1 MTERIIMLIKN
12 KQYIEVRQILS
23 DVNPADIATIFSDFS
38 EDMLPILFRILP
50 KDIATD
56 VFVEMSAT
64 GQQTLIKSFS
74 DFELKTMFEDLYLDD
89 AVDIIEEMPAN
100 VVKRILSNSSPEV
113 RSQINSILKYPK
125 DSAGSIMTIEYVAL
139 KKYMTVAEAFDH
151 IKKTGVDK
159 ETIYTCYVTDASRI
173 LIGIVT
179 AKTLMLSDR
188 EATIEEVMET
198 NVIYANTLDDK
209 EEVAKSIEKYGFL
222 ALPVV
227 DKEKRLVGI
236 VTVDD
241 AIEVIQEEAE
251 EDISKMAAI
260 IPNEKPYLESGVFS
274 IWKAR
279 IPWLL
284 LLMISATVT
293 GAIIAS
299 FESAL
304 ATCAVLTT
312 FIPMLM
318 GTGGNSGSQAS
329 VTVIR
334 ELSLGDVKFSD
345 IFKVQ
350 WKELRVSVLCGLTLG
365 LVEFVKLTVFDSLI
379 LGNEAI
385 TVSVAF
391 AVSLTICLTVILAK
405 LVGSSLPIIAQKLGF
420 DPAVMASPFITTVV
434 DALSLIV
441 FFTIAS
447 SILNL

>member
-1 MTERIIMLIKN
+1 MIDRIKELILSKR
-12 KQYIEVRQILS
+12 YVEARQILT
-23 DVNPADIATIFSDFS
+23 DINPADIALLFADFSD
-38 EDMLPILFRILP
+38 DMLPVLFRILP

-56 VFVEMSAT
+56 VFVEMSADD
-64 GQQTLIKSFS
+64 QQTLIKSFS
-74 DFELKTMFEDLYLDD
+74 DYELKIVFEDLFLDD
-89 AVDIIEEMPAN
+89 AVDIIEEMPAS
-100 VVKRILSNSSPEV
+100 VVKRILINSSPEV
-113 RSQINSILKYPK
+113 RSQINSLLNYPK
-125 DSAGSIMTIEYVAL
+125 DSAGSIMTIEYVDL
-139 KKYMTVAEAFDH
+139 KKHLTVAEAFEH

-159 ETIYTCYVTDASRI
+159 ETIYTCYVTDAARV

-179 AKTLMLSDR
+179 AKTLLLSDR
-188 EATIEEVMET
+188 NATIEEVMET

-209 EEVAKSIEKYGFL
+209 EDVAMTIEKYGFL

-236 VTVDD
+236 VTIDD

-251 EDISKMAAI
+251 EDFSKMAAI
-260 IPNEKPYLESGVFS
+260 TPNEKPYLQSSVIS

-299 FESAL
+299 FETAL
-304 ATCAVLTT
+304 AACAVLTT

-334 ELSLGDVKFSD
+334 ELSLGEIKFAD

-350 WKELRVSVLCGLTLG
+350 WKEFRVSFLCGITLG
-365 LVEFVKLTVFDSLI
+365 VVEFAKLVLFDNLL

-385 TVSVAF
+385 TLSVAL
-391 AVSLTICLTVILAK
+391 AVSATICLTVVLAK
-405 LVGSSLPIIAQKLGF
+405 FVGCSLPILAQKLGF

>member
-1 MTERIIMLIKN
+1 MTEKIKELISEKH
-12 KQYIEVRQILS
+12 YIEVRKLLE
-23 DVNPADIATIFSDFS
+23 DMNPADISILFSEFSD
-38 EDMLPILFRILP
+38 ELLPILFRILP

-56 VFVEMSAT
+56 VFVEMSVND
-64 GQQTLIKSFS
+64 QQTLIRSFS
-74 DFELKTMFEDLYLDD
+74 DFELKIVFEDLFLDD

-100 VVKRILSNSSPEV
+100 VVKRILLNSSSEM
-113 RSQINSILKYPK
+113 RSQINSLLNYPK
-125 DSAGSIMTIEYVAL
+125 DSAGSIMTIEYVDL
-139 KKYMTVAEAFDH
+139 KKNLTVAQAFEH
-151 IKKTGVDK
+151 IKKTGIDK
-159 ETIYTCYVTDASRI
+159 ETIYTCYVTDASRL

-179 AKTLMLSDR
+179 AKTLLLSDR
-188 EATIEEVMET
+188 DATIEEVMET
-198 NVIYANTLDDK
+198 NVIYSNTMDDK
-209 EEVAKSIEKYGFL
+209 EEVAKLFEKYGFL

-241 AIEVIQEEAE
+241 AIEVIQDEAE

-260 IPNEKPYLESGVFS
+260 TPNETPYLESSVFS

-304 ATCAVLTT
+304 AMCAVLTT

-334 ELSLGDVKFSD
+334 ELSIGEVKFSD

-350 WKELRVSVLCGLTLG
+350 WKEFRVSVLCGLTLG
-365 LVEFVKLTVFDSLI
+365 IVEFFKLIIFDYLI
-379 LGNEAI
+379 LSNEAI
-385 TVSVAF
+385 TVSVAL
-391 AVSLTICLTVILAK
+391 AVSLTVCLTVILAK
-405 LVGSSLPIIAQKLGF
+405 LVGCSLPIISQRIGL

-434 DALSLIV
+434 DALSLVV
-441 FFTIAS
+441 FFSISS

>member
-1 MTERIIMLIKN
+1 MVETITSLIKS
-12 KQYIEVRQILS
+12 KQYIEVRKMLS
-23 DVNPADIATIFSDFS
+23 EINPADIATIFSEFS

-56 VFVEMSAT
+56 VFVEMS
-64 GQQTLIKSFS
+64 GSEQQTLIKSFS
-74 DFELKTMFEDLYLDD
+74 DFELKIMFEDLFLDD

-100 VVKRILSNSSPEV
+100 VVKRILSSSSPEV
-113 RSQINSILKYPK
+113 RSQINSILNYPK
-125 DSAGSIMTIEYVAL
+125 DSAGSIMTIEYVSL
-139 KKYMTVAEAFDH
+139 KKHMTVEQAFNH

-159 ETIYTCYVTDASRI
+159 ETIYTCYVTDPSRI

-179 AKTLMLSDR
+179 AKALLLADR
-188 EATIEEVMET
+188 DATVEEVMET

-209 EEVAKSIEKYGFL
+209 EEVAKTIDKYGFL

-260 IPNEKPYLESGVFS
+260 TPNEKPYLESSVFS

-304 ATCAVLTT
+304 AACAVLTT

-334 ELSLGDVKFSD
+334 ELSLGEVKLSD
-345 IFKVQ
+345 IFRVQ
-350 WKELRVSVLCGLTLG
+350 WKELRVSVLCGITLG
-365 LVEFVKLTVFDSLI
+365 VVEFAKLMVFDSL
-379 LGNEAI
+379 LFGNQAI
-385 TVSVAF
+385 TLNVAI

-405 LVGSSLPIIAQKLGF
+405 LVGCSLPIIAQRLGF

>member
-1 MTERIIMLIKN
+1 MIERINELIKE
-12 KQYIEVRQILS
+12 KHYIDVRQILS
-23 DVNPADIATIFSDFS
+23 EMNPADIALLFSEFS
-38 EDMLPILFRILP
+38 EDFLPVLFRILP
-50 KDIATD
+50 KDVATD
-56 VFVEMSAT
+56 VFVEMSADE
-64 GQQTLIKSFS
+64 QQTLIKSFS
-74 DFELKTMFEDLYLDD
+74 DFELKIVFDDLYLDD
-89 AVDIIEEMPAN
+89 AVDIVEEMPAN
-100 VVKRILSNSSPEV
+100 VVKRILSNSSPDV
-113 RSQINSILKYPK
+113 RNQINNLLKYPK
-125 DSAGSIMTIEYVAL
+125 DSAGSIMTIEYVDL
-139 KKYMTVAEAFDH
+139 KKNLTVDMAFEH

-159 ETIYTCYVTDASRI
+159 ETIYTCYVTDSSRE

-179 AKTLMLSDR
+179 AKTLLLSSRD
-188 EATIEEVMET
+188 ATIEEVMET

-209 EEVAKSIEKYGFL
+209 EEVAKLFEKYGFL

-260 IPNEKPYLESGVFS
+260 TPSETPYLKSS
-274 IWKAR
+274 IISLWKAR

-293 GAIIAS
+293 GAIIAG

-304 ATCAVLTT
+304 AACAVLTT

-334 ELSLGDVKFSD
+334 ELSIGEVKFSD
-345 IFKVQ
+345 IFSVL
-350 WKELRVSVLCGLTLG
+350 WKEFRVSVLCGGTLAV
-365 LVEFVKLTVFDSLI
+365 VEFIKLIAFDSFI

-385 TVSVAF
+385 TVSVAL
-391 AVSLTICLTVILAK
+391 AVSMTVCLTVILAK
-405 LVGSSLPIIAQKLGF
+405 LVGCTLPIVAQKLGF

-434 DALSLIV
+434 DALSLLV
-441 FFTIAS
+441 FFGIAS
-447 SILNL
+447 SVLNL

>member
-1 MTERIIMLIKN
+1 MIDRIKELILSKR
-12 KQYIEVRQILS
+12 YVEARQILT
-23 DVNPADIATIFSDFS
+23 DINPADIALLFADFSD
-38 EDMLPILFRILP
+38 DMLPVLFRILP

-56 VFVEMSAT
+56 VFVEMSADD
-64 GQQTLIKSFS
+64 QQTLIKSFS
-74 DFELKTMFEDLYLDD
+74 DYELKIVFEDLFLDD
-89 AVDIIEEMPAN
+89 AVDIIEEMPAS
-100 VVKRILSNSSPEV
+100 VVKRILINSSPEV
-113 RSQINSILKYPK
+113 RSQINSLLNYPK
-125 DSAGSIMTIEYVAL
+125 DSAGSIMTIEYVDL
-139 KKYMTVAEAFDH
+139 KKHLTVAEAFEH

-159 ETIYTCYVTDASRI
+159 ETIYTCYVTDTARV

-179 AKTLMLSDR
+179 AKTLLLSDR
-188 EATIEEVMET
+188 NATIEEVMET

-209 EEVAKSIEKYGFL
+209 EDVAMTIEKYGFL

-251 EDISKMAAI
+251 EDFSKMAAI
-260 IPNEKPYLESGVFS
+260 TPNEKPYLQSSAIS

-299 FESAL
+299 FETAL
-304 ATCAVLTT
+304 AACAVLTT

-334 ELSLGDVKFSD
+334 ELSLGEIKFAD
-345 IFKVQ
+345 IFRVQ
-350 WKELRVSVLCGLTLG
+350 WKEFRVSFLCGITLG
-365 LVEFVKLTVFDSLI
+365 VVEFAKLVLFDNLL

-385 TVSVAF
+385 TLSVAI
-391 AVSLTICLTVILAK
+391 AVSATICLTVILAK
-405 LVGSSLPIIAQKLGF
+405 FVGCSLPIVAQKLGF